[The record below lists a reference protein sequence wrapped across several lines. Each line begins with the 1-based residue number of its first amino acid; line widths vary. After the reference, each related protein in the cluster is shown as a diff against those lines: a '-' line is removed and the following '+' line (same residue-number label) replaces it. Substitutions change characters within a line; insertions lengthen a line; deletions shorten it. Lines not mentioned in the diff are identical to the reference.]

1 MRRDITVDNYLRELN
16 RSLPGSARQRK
27 RMTEEVE
34 GHLRDA
40 ISAYESQ
47 GVPAADAA
55 ARALDE
61 FGPPHE
67 FASGFDDGARP
78 TPPARG
84 IGRWLPLLLPGIVV
98 LVHLGLIV
106 RNIIAW
112 LPGGLTRG
120 QRLALQNDLLS
131 VLIATGLLLCAYFA
145 VRRADR
151 ERSWRLVAWGLSVAV
166 LIAALVRAV

>member
-27 RMTEEVE
+27 RVTEEVE

-47 GVPAADAA
+47 GVSAADAA
-55 ARALDE
+55 VRALDE

-98 LVHLGLIV
+98 LARLGLLV
-106 RNIIAW
+106 RYIIAW
-112 LPGGLTRG
+112 VPGGMTRG
-120 QRLALQNDLLS
+120 QRLVLQDTLLS
-131 VLIATGLLLCAYFA
+131 LLIPTGLLLCTYFA

-151 ERSWRLVAWGLSVAV
+151 ERSWRLVPWGLSVAL
-166 LIAALVRAV
+166 LIATLVRAV

>member
-27 RMTEEVE
+27 RVTEEVE

-84 IGRWLPLLLPGIVV
+84 IGRWLPLLLPGVVV
-98 LVHLGLIV
+98 LARLGLLV
-106 RNIIAW
+106 RNIAW

-120 QRLALQNDLLS
+120 QRLVLQNNLLS
-131 VLIATGLLLCAYFA
+131 LLIATGLLLCTYVA

-151 ERSWRLVAWGLSVAV
+151 ERSWRLVPWGLSVAV
-166 LIAALVRAV
+166 LIATLVRAV